1 MRGAASAESTEVD
14 EDRLP
19 LFERQ
24 LSEEVGQTGLVVDGH
39 LVHEDA
45 DGRCD
50 ELEDV
55 RWMTRSY
62 S

>member
-1 MRGAASAESTEVD
+1 MD

>member
-1 MRGAASAESTEVD
+1 
-14 EDRLP
+14 
-19 LFERQ
+19 
-24 LSEEVGQTGLVVDGH
+24 VVDCH